1 MEDIEICHCNEIMRS
16 DIIKAIKEKGLKT
29 VEEVQDETTA
39 GTICG
44 GCIPDIEDIL
54 EFVNGKQGNIK

>member
-1 MEDIEICHCNEIMRS
+1 MEDIEICHCMGIMKSEIEN
-16 DIIKAIKEKGLKT
+16 AIKDKGLKT

-39 GTICG
+39 GTGCG

-54 EFVNGKQGNIK
+54 KEINK

>member
-1 MEDIEICHCNEIMRS
+1 MEDIEICHCNGIMKSEIVQ
-16 DIIKAIKEKGLKT
+16 AIKEKGLKS
-29 VEEVQDETTA
+29 VEEVGEATEA

-54 EFVNGKQGNIK
+54 KEVNS

>member
-1 MEDIEICHCNEIMRS
+1 MEDIEICHCNGIMKSEIVQV
-16 DIIKAIKEKGLKT
+16 IKEKGLKS
-29 VEEVQDETTA
+29 VEEVGEATGA

-54 EFVNGKQGNIK
+54 KEINS

>member
-1 MEDIEICHCNEIMRS
+1 MEDIEICHCTGIMKSEIV
-16 DIIKAIKEKGLKT
+16 KAITEKGLKT
-29 VEEVQDETTA
+29 VEEVQDVTTA

-54 EFVNGKQGNIK
+54 KEING

>member
-1 MEDIEICHCNEIMRS
+1 MGIIKSEIV
-16 DIIKAIKEKGLKT
+16 KAIKENGLKT

-39 GTICG
+39 GTGCG

-54 EFVNGKQGNIK
+54 KEINK

>member
-1 MEDIEICHCNEIMRS
+1 MEDIEICHCNGIMKSEIVQ
-16 DIIKAIKEKGLKT
+16 AIKEKGLKS
-29 VEEVQDETTA
+29 VEEVGEVTGA

-54 EFVNGKQGNIK
+54 KEVNL